1 METGGIVF
9 PMGKQIE
16 ASSEYISKKFSL
28 PLLFEFVNSKFVYP
42 TQRPQRKRFE
52 GPQTNALC
60 KVGKTLYKV
69 NIFLVFS
76 FGRIEYSANSSLLF
90 VS

>member
-1 METGGIVF
+1 MVWKQGELFF

-42 TQRPQRKRFE
+42 TQRPQKKRFE

-69 NIFLVFS
+69 NIFLVLVGIF
-76 FGRIEYSANSSLLF
+76 FWAD
-90 VS
+90 